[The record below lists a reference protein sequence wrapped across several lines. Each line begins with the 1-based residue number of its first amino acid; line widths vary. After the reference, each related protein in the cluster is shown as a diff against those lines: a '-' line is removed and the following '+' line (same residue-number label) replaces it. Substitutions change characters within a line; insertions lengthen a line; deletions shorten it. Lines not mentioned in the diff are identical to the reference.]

1 MCVMCVIEF
10 MLLLFFYTD
19 KEMKTSDQNM
29 LLEMSKMEI
38 NPITMYS
45 LGQYQL
51 LSRNFNK
58 MESVNFNQT
67 EIQKEDS
74 IENIATN
81 NSKDRGNK
89 AKADVEKKIKNDQE
103 NKVDNVSIVHLI

>member
-1 MCVMCVIEF
+1 
-10 MLLLFFYTD
+10 
-19 KEMKTSDQNM
+19 
-29 LLEMSKMEI
+29 
-38 NPITMYS
+38 
-45 LGQYQL
+45 
-51 LSRNFNK
+51 

-74 IENIATN
+74 IENIVTN